1 MEESV
6 NRIMSQGSILESGK
20 QRHYLL
26 KYGLGLN
33 MDKSAKYTIIAGCAN
48 PFGLFEPFKDFI
60 ELLGLF
66 NVDYTFLK
74 KEYCCGNLAY
84 REIPKEDR
92 PKLEEYSR
100 QFIENNLKQAKKL
113 GSEAI
118 VTFCCVCA
126 YLYNRFFGDEYEG
139 MSILF
144 FPELLLETMK
154 GIPKLNKS
162 IAYYEGCYRYQ
173 RDLAPGAKI
182 NLKSN
187 HELLDRI
194 EGLQISL
201 VPSKLCCMED
211 LQKIFEEINNKDVDI
226 VVTSCTGCYAVL
238 GVTSKLMGGKPQV
251 KFLTEILLEAYKDER
266 DD

>member
-6 NRIMSQGSILESGK
+6 NRIISQGSILESGK

-26 KYGLGLN
+26 KYSLGLN
-33 MDKSAKYTIIAGCAN
+33 MDKPANYTIIAGCAN
-48 PFGLFEPFKDFI
+48 PFGLFEPFRAFI
-60 ELLGLF
+60 DLVRLF
-66 NVDYTFLK
+66 DVDYTFLK

-84 REIPKEDR
+84 RKISKEER
-92 PKLEEYSR
+92 PKLEEYSK

-113 GSEAI
+113 GSKAI

-126 YLYNRFFGDEYEG
+126 YLYNRFFGDNYEG
-139 MSILF
+139 MRILY
-144 FPELLLETMK
+144 FPEFLLEAIK
-154 GIPKLNKS
+154 GTPRLDKTVS
-162 IAYYEGCYRYQ
+162 YYEGCYRYQ

-187 HELLDRI
+187 HELLGRI
-194 EGLQISL
+194 EGLQVSQ
-201 VPSKLCCMED
+201 VPSKLCCMD
-211 LQKIFEEINNKDVDI
+211 DVQKIIEEVNNQDVDT

-251 KFLTEILLEAYKDER
+251 KFLTEILLEAYKTDNS
-266 DD
+266 D